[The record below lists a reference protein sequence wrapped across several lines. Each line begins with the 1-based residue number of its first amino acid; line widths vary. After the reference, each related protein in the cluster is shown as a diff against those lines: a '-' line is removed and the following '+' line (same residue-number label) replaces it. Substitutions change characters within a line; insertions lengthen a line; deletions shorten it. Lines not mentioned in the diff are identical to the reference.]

1 MALSVNSY
9 NRKAQHDDNDNLN
22 NDNQRQ
28 DQSPSIIEQPDRFA
42 GIKRKLCKYL
52 YLLGA

>member
-9 NRKAQHDDNDNLN
+9 NRKAQHDDDNNLN
-22 NDNQRQ
+22 NNNQRQ
-28 DQSPSIIEQPDRFA
+28 DQSPNIIEQPDRFA

-52 YLLGA
+52 YLLVA

>member
-9 NRKAQHDDNDNLN
+9 NRKAQHDDDDNLN

-28 DQSPSIIEQPDRFA
+28 NQSPNIIEQPDRFV
-42 GIKRKLCKYL
+42 GIKRKLYKYL

>member
-1 MALSVNSY
+1 MARSVNSY
-9 NRKAQHDDNDNLN
+9 NCKAQHDDNDDLN

-28 DQSPSIIEQPDRFA
+28 DQSPNIIEQPDRFA
-42 GIKRKLCKYL
+42 GIKHKLCKYL